1 MRQVKSVAMQ
11 IEGIYVKIGA
21 KISEF
26 QQKLSQVEKKL
37 QETEKKFEGLKKTA
51 EKLGEVGKTLT
62 TRVTAPIV
70 ALAGAVTALAVKTG
84 YWADRISDLT
94 AITGLSVET
103 IQEWQ
108 HVSRVAGVEIEA
120 VTRAIEGLIR
130 RLPSLERG
138 SEISSTQLAK
148 LGLTFEDLKK
158 MSPDELVNVLIIRL
172 AGLEDTLERNAI
184 ASALF
189 GRSWEDIAPI
199 LSLGARGIEE
209 AKKEAHELGLVLDSE
224 AIQKAIQFRIQID
237 RLKGVIDYT
246 FKSIGIAFMPVI
258 ESFVNVLIK
267 ATQPLRKFA
276 DRFKSLSKPVQ
287 ALAVSF
293 GVFVASIGPALL
305 LTKGLTSAVYGLA
318 TAFVVLQSS
327 MGVIALVISGIAAAI
342 TFIITAWDQVKKFFM
357 EVYVFILEKY
367 ILPTIELIYNIGQA
381 FSWIPGVGKGIEAL
395 GNKIAEAK
403 DRLAQFR
410 EELKTLDDAQQNISD
425 STNNLEQQFADLQK
439 QMAELSKASSDNIQ
453 SFDEV
458 HKIMDDT
465 SAGFSVDIAGVDSLE
480 DFNVQLGELSQK
492 LDTVIPQTKEFSGN
506 LSELDVSFEGLASSA
521 FNATDALVEFTE
533 DGMDL
538 QTIDYADLALQELTE
553 GMFELQLATELTT
566 EDVSTFSQEIFD
578 SMTTLESLNTALE
591 ASADNL
597 INFGDYV
604 ETAQTPLE
612 DLSYTVEELALDTV
626 ASMRTIEDI
635 TSTAM
640 ETFMTETSTA
650 ADTTLTTFQGLYDE
664 LVGHSIIPDL
674 VEIALQEWN
683 RLMTGLETKTR
694 EGVNKTM
701 DEFLRL
707 RDRVK
712 NALEE
717 TMPWLEK
724 FGVDFKRV
732 GSDVEIE
739 ARRVSKSI
747 AEAIVG
753 LVQGTAQAK
762 DIFKTIMDGITSIL
776 ERAMVSILGQ
786 IIQNSIAQIG
796 AWLLNV
802 LAAVGQAIGAFIMQ
816 AYSALVAFFWWLGPV
831 APAAAAGVI
840 AGVIAGLG
848 SLAIQAISA
857 FRNVVGLAEGGIVT
871 GPTLAVLGEGGKKE
885 AVVPLERDNVIADSV
900 GRAVFEAMTLAL
912 RSERV
917 AGQPQESEIVL
928 EIDGKRFAR
937 LILPEILSEMKRQGI
952 QLAGA

>member
-1 MRQVKSVAMQ
+1 MAEE
-11 IEGIYVKIGA
+11 IGGIVVRIGA
-21 KISEF
+21 KIDDF
-26 QQKLSQVEKKL
+26 DKKMSQLTKKL
-37 QETEKKFEGLKKTA
+37 NTIEKRFEGLKEAAQKI
-51 EKLGEVGKTLT
+51 GEVGSTLT
-62 TRVTAPIV
+62 KGLTAPLT
-70 ALAGAVTALAVKTG
+70 ALAGAITAAAIKTG

-158 MSPDELVNVLIIRL
+158 MSPDELVNVLITRL

-189 GRSWEDIAPI
+189 GRSWENIAPI
-199 LSLGARGIEE
+199 LALGREGIEQ
-209 AKKEAHELGLVLDSE
+209 ARKEAHRLGLVLSSD
-224 AIQKAIQFRIQID
+224 AIQTAVRFRIEID
-237 RLKGVIDYT
+237 KLKGAFDYA
-246 FKSIGIAFMPVI
+246 FKSVGLAFMPII

-276 DRFKSLSKPVQ
+276 DWFKSLPKPVQ
-287 ALAVSF
+287 ALAASF

-305 LTKGLTSAVYGLA
+305 LIKGLTGAVYGLA
-318 TAFVVLQSS
+318 TAFAVLQSS
-327 MGVIALVISGIAAAI
+327 MGVVALVISGIAAAI

-357 EVYVFILEKY
+357 KVYVFILEKY
-367 ILPTIELIYNIGQA
+367 ILPTIELIYNIGRA

-425 STNNLEQQFADLQK
+425 STNNLEQQFADLQE
-439 QMAELSKASSDNIQ
+439 QMAKLSKAASDNIQ

-458 HKIMDDT
+458 HQIMADT

-480 DFNVQLGELSQK
+480 DFNVQLGELSLK
-492 LDTVIPQTKEFSGN
+492 LDTVIPQTEEFSDN
-506 LSELDVSFEGLASSA
+506 LSELDVSFEGLASSV
-521 FNATDALVEFTE
+521 FNATGYLVEFTE
-533 DGMDL
+533 DGIDL
-538 QTIDYADLALQELTE
+538 QTIDI
-553 GMFELQLATELTT
+553 
-566 EDVSTFSQEIFD
+566 FS
-578 SMTTLESLNTALE
+578 
-591 ASADNL
+591 SA
-597 INFGDYV
+597 
-604 ETAQTPLE
+604 LE
-612 DLSYTVEELALDTV
+612 DLTEDFFTLQLSTDLTAGTLEDFNE
-626 ASMRTIEDI
+626 TIEDTGSTLENLSEDFFTLQLSTDLTAGTLEDFNETIEDVGI
-635 TSTAM
+635 TLETTADLGA
-640 ETFMTETSTA
+640 ETWRDLLDTLETETPSA
-650 ADTTLTTFQGLYDE
+650 VDTTLDSFEDLYNE

-674 VEIALQEWN
+674 VELTKQYWN
-683 RLMTGLETKTR
+683 DMWDNVVRTTQK
-694 EGVNKTM
+694 GVNQTIN
-701 DEFLRL
+701 ETLRL
-707 RDRVK
+707 RDK
-712 NALEE
+712 IANNLKE

-724 FGVDFKRV
+724 LGVSFEEV
-732 GSDVEIE
+732 GRRVEI
-739 ARRVSKSI
+739 ATRRMADRV
-747 AEAIVG
+747 AETVMG
-753 LVQGTAQAK
+753 FVQGTATMK
-762 DIFKTIMDGITSIL
+762 DVFDTITEGMINIL
-776 ERAMVSILGQ
+776 KEAMVSILAQ
-786 IIQNSIAQIG
+786 IIRQSIAQMG
-796 AWLLNV
+796 TWLLNV
-802 LAAVGQAIGAFIMQ
+802 LGTIGQAIAGFISQ
-816 AYSALVAFFWWLGPV
+816 AYASLVAFFWWLGPA

-840 AGVIAGLG
+840 AGAIAGLG
-848 SLAIQAISA
+848 SLAIRAINA

-871 GPTLAVLGEGGKKE
+871 GPTLAVLGEGRKKE
-885 AVVPLERDNVIADSV
+885 AVIPLERDNVIADSV